1 MLSIKK
7 FSPNYSKHAFA
18 GVLVLSLSCQCYK
31 NTWKTF
37 VYTKIVQAFFI
48 IRSWLFL
55 NVLQNR
61 TFKKFLK
68 ISRHL
73 RKTNCVKVSSN

>member
-37 VYTKIVQAFFI
+37 VYTKIVQAF
-48 IRSWLFL
+48 SYHQKLV
-55 NVLQNR
+55 VLECSTKQN
-61 TFKKFLK
+61 
-68 ISRHL
+68 I
-73 RKTNCVKVSSN
+73 

>member
-18 GVLVLSLSCQCYK
+18 GVFVLSLSCQCYK

-37 VYTKIVQAFFI
+37 VYTKIVQAF
-48 IRSWLFL
+48 SYHQKLV
-55 NVLQNR
+55 VL
-61 TFKKFLK
+61 
-68 ISRHL
+68 
-73 RKTNCVKVSSN
+73 

>member
-18 GVLVLSLSCQCYK
+18 KVPVLSLSCQGYK

-37 VYTKIVQAFFI
+37 VYTKIVQAFSYFQK
-48 IRSWLFL
+48 LV
-55 NVLQNR
+55 VLRCSTKQN
-61 TFKKFLK
+61 
-68 ISRHL
+68 I
-73 RKTNCVKVSSN
+73 